1 MMQIIPRSEG
11 VVIGADF
18 NEHVRAGNK
27 GDEAGLVFRTY
38 CRRTDGGRCNEDGN
52 GSSEYFF
59 PEEAGAKGDLKE
71 QR

>member
-1 MMQIIPRSEG
+1 MQIIPRSEG

-38 CRRTDGGRCNEDGN
+38 CRRTDGGRTRMEMVAVNT
-52 GSSEYFF
+52 FF
-59 PEEAGAKGDLKE
+59 QKRQE
-71 QR
+71 QRVT